1 LYTSSTVR
9 IAVQSGGGVRLGT
22 STAAVDPGDLS
33 AGDGTN
39 DLFWNSSAT
48 QLQITGYS
56 VSSSRGVLQTGTVN
70 GLIGSTVEN
79 LSTGASGQ
87 GRTDV
92 ICGTALGALQA
103 FSQNHSLTYKAGAV
117 VITNSNSTNGIF
129 IEENGDDAIYFN
141 ESAITRMRLG
151 TNTAAGPGGLTI
163 GDVAG
168 AAATAATG
176 DIVATDGT
184 NELFW
189 NASAASVDFLTSS
202 TIRANGG
209 ALDLTLGARGATYAL
224 NDGANTTLN
233 TTNQTIIG
241 ALNELDT
248 AVTAADPNEVL
259 LATVASID
267 AKSATTTNLYT
278 ATATT
283 IITKVILLCTAA
295 DTITAVAA
303 AGVGI
308 AAGEDDIFGSEPL
321 TGLDVADKAFTY
333 LAAGT
338 RVVATNTDIVKLG
351 IDTAATG
358 TSQTFTAYVFG
369 YEA

>member
-1 LYTSSTVR
+1 MALFPVLRKQSSRGSTKGILLGIDGADLAEIGRSTSGAAILYTDANTSQITIGGGASLSGTILLSSTNPSVVRSQSGQNLDLQANGSSTLNLYTSSTVR

-259 LATVASID
+259 LA
-267 AKSATTTNLYT
+267 
-278 ATATT
+278 
-283 IITKVILLCTAA
+283 
-295 DTITAVAA
+295 
-303 AGVGI
+303 
-308 AAGEDDIFGSEPL
+308 
-321 TGLDVADKAFTY
+321 
-333 LAAGT
+333 
-338 RVVATNTDIVKLG
+338 
-351 IDTAATG
+351 
-358 TSQTFTAYVFG
+358 
-369 YEA
+369 